1 MRSLAERARVVCTTV
16 GPYALYGSNLV
27 AGCAKSGTHYCD
39 LTGETHWMRRMIDL
53 HQDDVAASGARIV
66 HTCGF
71 DSIPSDLG
79 TFFVQREMNARHG
92 VSCSAVSC
100 RVEAFSGSFSG
111 GTVATMLN
119 MLEEARTDP
128 EVMRLNNDPY
138 ALNPKDQRS
147 GPDGRDQSLPAHD
160 DAFGQ
165 WTAPFIMAGLNAKVV
180 RRSNALLGYA
190 YGKGFRYD
198 EAMLM
203 GPGPLGLAKAVG
215 LAAGQGAGLA
225 AMALPPVRRIA
236 ARRLPSPGE
245 GPTKAQREKGF
256 WDLRFLGEHPD
267 DPSRNLR
274 ARLTGDRDPGYGST
288 AKMLGESAV
297 CLALDPLSSPGGM
310 LTPAA
315 AMGEPLLARLQEHAG
330 ITAEIEEA

>member
-1 MRSLAERARVVCTTV
+1 
-16 GPYALYGSNLV
+16 
-27 AGCAKSGTHYCD
+27 
-39 LTGETHWMRRMIDL
+39 
-53 HQDDVAASGARIV
+53 
-66 HTCGF
+66 
-71 DSIPSDLG
+71 
-79 TFFVQREMNARHG
+79 
-92 VSCSAVSC
+92 
-100 RVEAFSGSFSG
+100 
-111 GTVATMLN
+111 
-119 MLEEARTDP
+119 
-128 EVMRLNNDPY
+128 
-138 ALNPKDQRS
+138 
-147 GPDGRDQSLPAHD
+147 
-160 DAFGQ
+160 
-165 WTAPFIMAGLNAKVV
+165 
-180 RRSNALLGYA
+180 
-190 YGKGFRYD
+190 
-198 EAMLM
+198 
-203 GPGPLGLAKAVG
+203 
-215 LAAGQGAGLA
+215 
-225 AMALPPVRRIA
+225 MALPPVRRIA